1 MIRNIPQKNHSNC
14 FFYLRFYVLL
24 LHHPHAIQ
32 STIIWTRLSSET
44 GPGSFLWLQN
54 VSHLFLCGGSPL
66 LWMVRLLFEESVF
79 SVEISPILWWS
90 ILCEGFTYSMAGP
103 LLCWGFPCYVEDPLL
118 CMSFL
123 ALWRVSAQ
131 DRAHNSPSLVYGST
145 NVIALWSLI
154 RRSNAPQ
161 SCELPE
167 NKDNAQ
173 VRVWLRNQ
181 AQEK

>member
-79 SVEISPILWWS
+79 SVEISPISPISSVKGSLTQWQVPFS
-90 ILCEGFTYSMAGP
+90 VRAPMFCGGSSPLCEFS
-103 LLCWGFPCYVEDPLL
+103 CSVE
-118 CMSFL
+118 SFCTG
-123 ALWRVSAQ
+123 Q
-131 DRAHNSPSLVYGST
+131 GS
-145 NVIALWSLI
+145 
-154 RRSNAPQ
+154 
-161 SCELPE
+161 
-167 NKDNAQ
+167 
-173 VRVWLRNQ
+173 
-181 AQEK
+181 